1 MGPQGLLVGSSSL
14 HFDNLSASSC
24 TGSVYGSNGFEIW
37 LKVNSV
43 CVHCSGFPMIALQR
57 LGVLDLAVLSLLGL
71 LLIVWMLLSLVNA

>member
-1 MGPQGLLVGSSSL
+1 MEPQGLLVGSSSV

-24 TGSVYGSNGFEIW
+24 TGSMYGSNWLEIG

-43 CVHCSGFPMIALQR
+43 CVHCSGFPMIADQFQR

-71 LLIVWMLLSLVNA
+71 LLIV